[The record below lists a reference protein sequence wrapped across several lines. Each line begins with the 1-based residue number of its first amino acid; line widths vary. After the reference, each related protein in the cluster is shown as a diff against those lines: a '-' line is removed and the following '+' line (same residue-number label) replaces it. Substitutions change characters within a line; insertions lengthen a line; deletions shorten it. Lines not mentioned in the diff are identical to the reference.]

1 MVRAMNVNL
10 AGAKVNK
17 ILSPAKGLTL
27 QGTRFTQQGIELVF
41 EGPGQRVDV
50 SLIPKIYPQ
59 GRLIVDAINDLT
71 LTVEVRR
78 YALANEAAMLLSE
91 ERVELPYST
100 WFGED
105 FM

>member
-1 MVRAMNVNL
+1 MNVNL
-10 AGAKVNK
+10 AGVKVNK
-17 ILSPAKGLTL
+17 ILFPAKGLTL
-27 QGTRFTQQGIELVF
+27 QETRFTQQGIELVF
-41 EGPGQRVDV
+41 EGAGQRVEV
-50 SLIPKIYPQ
+50 GLVPKIYPQ

-78 YALANEAAMLLSE
+78 YALAGQVATLLSQE
-91 ERVELPYST
+91 HVELPYST